1 MDAISY
7 SYADKQAKRIKKFI
21 NDPDSTSGVL
31 TVPKTIAAG
40 ETITIPAGRVAI
52 LPDLQVDGDLVVD
65 GDLFIPTG
73 SMTSQVVQKVTSTD
87 NAIVRFDGTTGQV
100 QNSSVVID
108 DSGNLNLGS
117 ASNFGGLLSINVAQT
132 SSYAK
137 HLTLRDSSSGALL
150 DFSTYGDPSYGTSNI
165 VNYTGSYL
173 AIRQN
178 NTGRM
183 MIDSSGNVLVTG
195 GGGLGYGTGAGGTVT
210 QLTSKSTTVT
220 LNKPSGQI
228 IMNNAALA
236 AGASVMFQVSCSVCS
251 HYDVPIATGAWTVVT
266 PENYRIEATKIS
278 YPGGTFFIKVT
289 NVSGTSLSE
298 ALTINFAIIKGA
310 NS

>member
-1 MDAISY
+1 
-7 SYADKQAKRIKKFI
+7 
-21 NDPDSTSGVL
+21 
-31 TVPKTIAAG
+31 
-40 ETITIPAGRVAI
+40 
-52 LPDLQVDGDLVVD
+52 
-65 GDLFIPTG
+65 
-73 SMTSQVVQKVTSTD
+73 
-87 NAIVRFDGTTGQV
+87 
-100 QNSSVVID
+100 
-108 DSGNLNLGS
+108 
-117 ASNFGGLLSINVAQT
+117 LLSINVAQT